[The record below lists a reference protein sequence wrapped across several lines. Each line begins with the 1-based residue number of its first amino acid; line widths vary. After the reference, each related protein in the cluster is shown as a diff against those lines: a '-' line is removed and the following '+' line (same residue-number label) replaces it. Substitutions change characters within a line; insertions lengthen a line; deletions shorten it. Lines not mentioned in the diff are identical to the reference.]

1 MAFFAREDPT
11 EELTQRNLRSP
22 RQKSPAQADLVLQL
36 QRENLYLRNQLFSL
50 VQVTPAPRRT
60 QAPTTCT
67 SPPTPNSPSR
77 MKKTHAPAPPPP
89 TATTPQRWEALAYSV
104 TISSFRRGGTAFRHA
119 CSPPTTTASY
129 SSSRGRGRLTSRRIL
144 TGGW

>member
-22 RQKSPAQADLVLQL
+22 RQTPPNQTDLVLQL

-50 VQVTPAPRRT
+50 VQVTVVPRRA

-67 SPPTPNSPSR
+67 SPATINSRFR
-77 MKKTHAPAPPPP
+77 M
-89 TATTPQRWEALAYSV
+89 
-104 TISSFRRGGTAFRHA
+104 
-119 CSPPTTTASY
+119 
-129 SSSRGRGRLTSRRIL
+129 
-144 TGGW
+144 